1 MANKAYDQPLNRAES
16 DVRGWLDG
24 LEDLQNNNNPYQ
36 AAMSQNITGN
46 GAVQSDRSG
55 EK

>member
-1 MANKAYDQPLNRAES
+1 MANKPYDQSLNRAES

-24 LEDLQNNNNPYQ
+24 LEDLQNNNHPYQ